1 MRGVDELGGPHRFEN
16 DLDLS
21 ERFTGLS

>member
-1 MRGVDELGGPHRFEN
+1 MRGVDELGGPRRFEN

-21 ERFTGLS
+21 ERFTALS